1 MRIDKL
7 LNSRAD
13 TVEQRVGKWALRQ
26 FVLLPLVFLI
36 GAGAPSRWCQCSA
49 VTDVGRRPYR
59 AEAMGQ

>member
-36 GAGAPSRWCQCSA
+36 GAGAPSR
-49 VTDVGRRPYR
+49 
-59 AEAMGQ
+59 